1 MCAVARAHM
10 RVCSMSV
17 SVRVPPHAV
26 LGSPPPLRRP
36 TVSPSYTLLLG
47 PKGSAQGG
55 GAQGAGGR
63 VQPVRG
69 GTALSIGTHLTPTA
83 LCF

>member
-17 SVRVPPHAV
+17 SVRVPPHAG
-26 LGSPPPLRRP
+26 LGGPLPLRRP

-47 PKGSAQGG
+47 PKGSAQRGEG
-55 GAQGAGGR
+55 CRGLGAGCSRCEGE
-63 VQPVRG
+63 P
-69 GTALSIGTHLTPTA
+69 LFP
-83 LCF
+83 